1 MALTSNI
8 NNLAHL
14 KFIGNF
20 VKIPTHPL
28 CFGLSNVR
36 SIKNKAP
43 DIFLCTIEYDLDIHG
58 LCETWLSDDDRD
70 KIWSKATELNNNGY
84 RLLTI
89 NRKKKHGGGL
99 GFNGEGKHQLQEGSI
114 CTKTD
119 F

>member
-1 MALTSNI
+1 MAS
-8 NNLAHL
+8 
-14 KFIGNF
+14 
-20 VKIPTHPL
+20 VK
-28 CFGLSNVR
+28 
-36 SIKNKAP
+36 
-43 DIFLCTIEYDLDIHG
+43 HG
-58 LCETWLSDDDRD
+58 YSDDDMD

-99 GFNGEGKHQLQEGSI
+99 SFNGEGKHQLQDGSV